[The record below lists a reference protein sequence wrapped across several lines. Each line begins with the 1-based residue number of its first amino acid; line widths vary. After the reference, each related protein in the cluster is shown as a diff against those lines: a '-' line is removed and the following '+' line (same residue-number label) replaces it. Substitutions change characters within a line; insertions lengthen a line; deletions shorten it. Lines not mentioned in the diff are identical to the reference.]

1 MDMINDVTSLHRD
14 YKPGCRGPLQWNLKS
29 EDRRELDTRMG
40 ILCATCGHESRRYTL
55 YAEVETKSW
64 GRKAAAVNLCLQ
76 AGLSQTP
83 LGKDWVRKIFHST
96 NIPLP
101 SRKSLQNT
109 SNKFMPL
116 IESVNDSADMSHR
129 CHQLV
134 DVNTLR
140 ESDSPHDI
148 PVQSDSMYNNP
159 LYSGV
164 GQTPFQP
171 VTQTVYSFPEN
182 FTN

>member
-1 MDMINDVTSLHRD
+1 M
-14 YKPGCRGPLQWNLKS
+14 Y
-29 EDRRELDTRMG
+29 E
-40 ILCATCGHESRRYTL
+40 
-55 YAEVETKSW
+55 EVETKSRV
-64 GRKAAAVNLCLQ
+64 RKAAAVNLCLQ

-83 LGKDWVRKIFHST
+83 LGKDWVSKIFHST

-109 SNKFMPL
+109 SNKVMPL

-140 ESDSPHDI
+140 ERDSPHAI
-148 PVQSDSMYNNP
+148 PVQSHGMYNNP
-159 LYSGV
+159 LYLGV
-164 GQTPFQP
+164 GETPFRAAI
-171 VTQTVYSFPEN
+171 QTVYSFTEN
-182 FTN
+182 DNHK